1 MEPTIEALKDLVK
14 QIATSAKKNVR
25 KNGGVDPVAFFIT
38 ATISESEALV
48 LDMTSEENAAKM
60 RQLMREKVA
69 ELNPVA
75 VVAIVGGD
83 MAIVASNEEGE
94 PSKILAKDSRVK
106 QFISVQ
112 ASSPIAN
119 HEVLIEYSLKGKR
132 VEIGEEYGV
141 IAEGG
146 GCEFTRD
153 LWGPVN

>member
-14 QIATSAKKNVR
+14 QIAASAKKNVR

-38 ATISESEALV
+38 ATMSESEGLV
-48 LDMTSEENAAKM
+48 LNMTSEKHAAKM

-83 MAIVASNEEGE
+83 MAIVASNEENE
-94 PSKILAKDSRVK
+94 ASNVLAEKSRVK